1 MPRPS
6 SSSSCM
12 AMIARSL
19 EAPAREA
26 LAAADQVLE
35 APAAW
40 PLERC
45 LDHGI
50 AAARGE
56 IVAKLDDDDL
66 YGPAYLGEA
75 VAALEAGLGDVV
87 GKTELYVHLAGEG
100 QLLLW
105 RPGAS
110 QAEQDYVLGGT
121 LAFRRSLGIG
131 FAPPPGEPG
140 RMFGFL
146 RRVCRSRPADL
157 RHLTPPL
164 HPSSLPA
171 AGAPYLAAARPPV
184 PRRKRGRRA
193 GCRERRERCCSGS
206 SASPATAEAGDPP
219 PPHRRR
225 GGAAGGRPARRR
237 PWPRPRARH
246 GCRRRGR
253 AGPWSRSPSP
263 RAPG

>member
-1 MPRPS
+1 LRQGRGPPASVILATRRPAFLPGAVR
-6 SSSSCM
+6 M
-12 AMIARSL
+12 ARAQLHAPTELVVVLHGHAARSL
-19 EAPAREA
+19 EAPARAA

-35 APAAW
+35 APASW

-45 LDHGI
+45 LDRGI
-50 AAARGE
+50 AAAGGE

-87 GKTELYVHLAGEG
+87 GKTELYVHLAGQG

-131 FAPPPGEPG
+131 FTPPPGEPG

-146 RRVCRSRPADL
+146 SRCA
-157 RHLTPPL
+157 T
-164 HPSSLPA
+164 A
-171 AGAPYLAAARPPV
+171 
-184 PRRKRGRRA
+184 GRRIYA
-193 GCRERRERCCSGS
+193 TSRRHYI
-206 SASPATAEAGDPP
+206 
-219 PPHRRR
+219 HRRFPQPEHHTWQPPDLLFR
-225 GGAAGGRPARRR
+225 HESVVVARDVGSDE
-237 PWPRPRARH
+237 AMLL
-246 GCRRRGR
+246 GLVC
-253 AGPWSRSPSP
+253 
-263 RAPG
+263 